1 MPTHERYPNIQVAEP
16 DELALMLRKSITVDK
31 WEQLPA
37 MMDMRPQVLGRKLA
51 NPNTFNSTEAITLAK
66 VLDMSVSDLVVHY
79 GVGIDEMTAGD
90 ILNILIQDKWLEPY
104 AAAAAPSEALTA
116 EDGGSTVTANL

>member
-1 MPTHERYPNIQVAEP
+1 
-16 DELALMLRKSITVDK
+16 MLRKSITVDK

-51 NPNTFNSTEAITLAK
+51 SPNTFNSTEAIMLAK
-66 VLDMSVSDLVVHY
+66 VLNVSVSHLVVNY
-79 GVGIDEMTAGD
+79 GVGIDDMTAGD

-116 EDGGSTVTANL
+116 KDGGSTVTADR